1 MRSNGV
7 GQNRE
12 TEEEHEH
19 KDCAEEEFQLNKN
32 LTEVVRE
39 AGKL

>member
-12 TEEEHEH
+12 TEEEHD
-19 KDCAEEEFQLNKN
+19 KDCAEEGFQLNKN
-32 LTEVVRE
+32 LTEVVRG